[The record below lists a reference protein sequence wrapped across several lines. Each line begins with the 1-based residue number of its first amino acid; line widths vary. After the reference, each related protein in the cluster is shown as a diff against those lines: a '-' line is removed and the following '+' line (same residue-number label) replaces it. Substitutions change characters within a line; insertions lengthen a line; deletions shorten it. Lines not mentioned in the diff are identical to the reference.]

1 MIKVLIDGSDY
12 VVGLFSDN
20 GVFQH
25 GEICDKVRLVEL
37 VNAFPDRQVYLETK
51 EESLIDEVYFM
62 LPHIR
67 GTSPMKVVGKLDSRK
82 ELDYWLASSVVTVK
96 NRGASKL
103 VALISCGVILGSLLL
118 LPISSEYRS
127 TVLATSQLKLDN
139 YAPQDPSLFR
149 TLDLS
154 VLYTFVKSEY
164 RALDV
169 ESISFVGGIATVL
182 FSSDKESLTPHPTEL
197 LPTSSLTKVDTRK
210 IENGS
215 TIYFYK
221 LEGSY
226 DRVRAR

>member
-1 MIKVLIDGSDY
+1 VIKVLVDGSAY
-12 VVGLFSDN
+12 VVGLFAE
-20 GVFQH
+20 GEVFQH
-25 GEICDKVRLVEL
+25 GEICDKLRLSEL
-37 VNAFPDRQVYLETK
+37 INAFPDRQVYLETRD
-51 EESLIDEVYFM
+51 ESLLDEVYFM

-67 GTSPMKVVGKLDSRK
+67 GASPVKIVSKLDSQK
-82 ELDYWLASSVVTVK
+82 ELDYWLVSSYGTVK
-96 NRGASKL
+96 KRAASKL
-103 VALISCGVILGSLLL
+103 IALISIGVILGSILL

-154 VLYTFVKSEY
+154 SLYTFVQY
-164 RALDV
+164 TYNALDV
-169 ESISFVGGIATVL
+169 ESISFVGGKATVI
-182 FSSDKESLTPHPTEL
+182 FSSDKASIVNQPSKL
-197 LPTSSLTKVDTRK
+197 LSDATLIKVDTRK

-215 TIYFYK
+215 IVYFYK